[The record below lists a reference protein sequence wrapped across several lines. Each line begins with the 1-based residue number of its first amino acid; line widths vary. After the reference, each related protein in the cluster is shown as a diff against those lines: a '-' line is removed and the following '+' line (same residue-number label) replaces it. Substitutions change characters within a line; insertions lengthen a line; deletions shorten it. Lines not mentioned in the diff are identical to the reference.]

1 MGVCRLP
8 SIFTVGSYK
17 IFFWSNE
24 NNEPIHVHVAK
35 GKPAVNSTKIW
46 LTKNGGCIVASNKEL
61 IPAKELNELLEI
73 IQAQYF
79 LICAEWKNHFK
90 TDDIIFYC

>member
-8 SIFTVGSYK
+8 SIFTIGSYK
-17 IFFWSNE
+17 VFFWSNE
-24 NNEPIHVHVAK
+24 N
-35 GKPAVNSTKIW
+35 
-46 LTKNGGCIVASNKEL
+46 
-61 IPAKELNELLEI
+61 IPAKELNELVEI

-90 TDDIIFYC
+90 TDDISFYC

>member
-8 SIFTVGSYK
+8 SI
-17 IFFWSNE
+17 
-24 NNEPIHVHVAK
+24 VAH
-35 GKPAVNSTKIW
+35 
-46 LTKNGGCIVASNKEL
+46 NKEH

-90 TDDIIFYC
+90 TDDISFYC